1 MDNSNVDRKE
11 RKKRDKR
18 KKDIEIRKGRK
29 F

>member
-1 MDNSNVDRKE
+1 MDNSNVDRKG